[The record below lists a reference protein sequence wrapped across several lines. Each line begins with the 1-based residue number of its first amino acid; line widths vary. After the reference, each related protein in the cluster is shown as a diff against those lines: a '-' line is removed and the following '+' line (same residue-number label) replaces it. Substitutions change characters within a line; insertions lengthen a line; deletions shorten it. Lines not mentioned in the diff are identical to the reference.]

1 MRIEGVRKV
10 VTMESPRSSEEGNA
24 NSWNRNMRAQ
34 GSCLEQALGRSSDV
48 PQARTIIS
56 YSEMGF
62 PMGSR
67 RGIWTGMGFCLNGNL
82 GGLEGFGGWALH
94 CELGA
99 GYELRGHVPGSFW
112 GIILDPAASRVWQA
126 QVRDARAVGPVLTHP
141 RESST
146 IFVERMP
153 VWLVPIVGGDAWA
166 MILSS
171 WARDSNRLRRLYRQP
186 FSLPEDDMPLE

>member
-1 MRIEGVRKV
+1 
-10 VTMESPRSSEEGNA
+10 
-24 NSWNRNMRAQ
+24 
-34 GSCLEQALGRSSDV
+34 
-48 PQARTIIS
+48 
-56 YSEMGF
+56 MG
-62 PMGSR
+62 
-67 RGIWTGMGFCLNGNL
+67 T
-82 GGLEGFGGWALH
+82 
-94 CELGA
+94 
-99 GYELRGHVPGSFW
+99 
-112 GIILDPAASRVWQA
+112 AASHVWKVQIRVA
-126 QVRDARAVGPVLTHP
+126 PAVGPVLTHP

>member
-67 RGIWTGMGFCLNGNL
+67 RGIWTGMGFCLNGDL
-82 GGLEGFGGWALH
+82 GDGLCIVSEGRGNFGARFRL
-94 CELGA
+94 L
-99 GYELRGHVPGSFW
+99 PGSPN
-112 GIILDPAASRVWQA
+112 GYCSQPRLESANPGCTCCGARLDASQGVEYDFCRA
-126 QVRDARAVGPVLTHP
+126 DASV
-141 RESST
+141 
-146 IFVERMP
+146 
-153 VWLVPIVGGDAWA
+153 
-166 MILSS
+166 
-171 WARDSNRLRRLYRQP
+171 ARPYRGRRRLDNDFVILGKRLESASP
-186 FSLPEDDMPLE
+186 SLPPAVQPA